1 MQFLKL
7 WFLSKIIESS
17 VHTILLSKF
26 WSYLQIAL
34 RGEFYTHNTSVTM
47 GFFKCLCQARKVSGH
62 VYVRYN
68 YGYLF
73 SPVST
78 IFGFNSEIVPFL
90 FFNVFSRL
98 PLNYIVCTRT
108 NKIRKDH
115 TVLILLLL
123 SHNNVTVC
131 VHALDPSNV
140 LSNNLFNTNWYS
152 YAWFDVST
160 KDALVVSN
168 ISNVTKCNTKQ

>member
-17 VHTILLSKF
+17 VHTILLSKYL
-26 WSYLQIAL
+26 SYLQLAL

-47 GFFKCLCQARKVSGH
+47 NLFKCLCQARKVSGH

-98 PLNYIVCTRT
+98 PLNYIVCTRPEQIRSE
-108 NKIRKDH
+108 KITLFWFCFYFH
-115 TVLILLLL
+115 IIMLQFVFMLSIQVMCYQITCLIRIDIPMHG
-123 SHNNVTVC
+123 SM
-131 VHALDPSNV
+131 
-140 LSNNLFNTNWYS
+140 
-152 YAWFDVST
+152 
-160 KDALVVSN
+160 
-168 ISNVTKCNTKQ
+168 